1 MSLLFNDFWVMSVV
15 TSQCITFEQF
25 PDVIIQRFCSDGC
38 VMDWTKIM
46 GRLLY
51 TIYTHCLKLMNLVK
65 SHGSSSLLFMMK
77 VIVWHFV
84 SDAHITALICVALV
98 WFLLELTEKSPSKC
112 CCWVALQSHVNV
124 LTGFCYFIQ
133 YFHHLCFYISNATI
147 YLSTSI
153 LVQVVP
159 QSAHNCNMRLLGL
172 PRICKFICKVC
183 LKLCQLDQ

>member
-1 MSLLFNDFWVMSVV
+1 MVNESAVQWFWVMSVV

-51 TIYTHCLKLMNLVK
+51 TIYTHCLKLMKLVR

-84 SDAHITALICVALV
+84 SDTHITALICVVLV
-98 WFLLELTEKSPSKC
+98 WVSFGTNRKITFKVLLSCSAISCQCFNWLLLLHWIFVSLMFLHLQCYNLSVNLHLGSGCTSKC
-112 CCWVALQSHVNV
+112 S
-124 LTGFCYFIQ
+124 
-133 YFHHLCFYISNATI
+133 
-147 YLSTSI
+147 
-153 LVQVVP
+153 
-159 QSAHNCNMRLLGL
+159 
-172 PRICKFICKVC
+172 
-183 LKLCQLDQ
+183 